1 MEDGQEGGEGVKGEE
16 MKKPFHKLTTWILRN
31 NLGQVLCVGGQGK
44 MSRFHLVFPS
54 ETFGLAQNPR
64 YIHPAVRWLARKCA
78 KVANEE
84 IRKVYKGNKGLKDL
98 LVRPVRVEIS
108 WKEI

>member
-1 MEDGQEGGEGVKGEE
+1 

-31 NLGQVLCVGGQGK
+31 NLGQVLCVGAHGE

-54 ETFGLAQNPR
+54 ERFGMTEYSR
-64 YIHPAVRWLARKCA
+64 YIHPRVRWLARSCA
-78 KVANEE
+78 GAANEE
-84 IRKVYKGNKGLKDL
+84 IRKAYKGNKNLRDL
-98 LVRPVRVEIS
+98 LVRPVRVEVS